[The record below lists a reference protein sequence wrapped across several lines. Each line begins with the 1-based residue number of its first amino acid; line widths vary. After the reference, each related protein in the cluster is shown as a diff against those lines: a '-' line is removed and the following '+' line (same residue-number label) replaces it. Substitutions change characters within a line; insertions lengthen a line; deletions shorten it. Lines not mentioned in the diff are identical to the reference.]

1 MVKSFRLSEKQLDRY
16 ARHIALEG
24 VGRKG
29 QERLLKSKV
38 LVVGAGGLGS
48 PVILYLA
55 AAGVGTIGVID
66 SDVVTLSNLQRQVL
80 YKTSDIGKSKVDCVR
95 QAIVEA
101 NHNVSIISYNK
112 RLTRENV
119 IETLQSYDIVADC
132 SDNFETR
139 FLINDACYFTK
150 KPLVFASV
158 SGFKGHLTTFKGYE
172 EKRPCY
178 RCLFGDIPPK
188 GTVPSIAQTGIM
200 GVSAGVMGTMQA
212 NEIIKEILEL
222 GESLTGK
229 LLIYDGLKSSFH
241 KADTLH
247 DKGCPLCGDSPSIKS
262 I

>member
-1 MVKSFRLSEKQLDRY
+1 MTKSFRLSENQLDRY

-29 QERLLKSKV
+29 QERLLKSKI
-38 LVVGAGGLGS
+38 LVIGMGGLGS

-80 YKTSDIGKSKVDCVR
+80 YKTGDIGACKVDCVR
-95 QAIVEA
+95 KSIIDV
-101 NHNVSIISYNK
+101 NHDVSIISYNK
-112 RLTRENV
+112 RLTKENA
-119 IETLQSYDIVADC
+119 IETVQNYDIIADC
-132 SDNFETR
+132 TDNFETR
-139 FLINDACYFTK
+139 FLVNDACYFAK

-172 EKRPCY
+172 EKQPCY
-178 RCLFGDIPPK
+178 RCLFGNPPPR
-188 GTVPSIAQTGIM
+188 GRVPSVAQTGIM

-212 NEIIKEILEL
+212 NEIIKELLGL
-222 GESLTGK
+222 GESLTGN

-241 KADTLH
+241 KAKALH
-247 DKGCPLCGDSPSIKS
+247 DEGCPLCGNDPSIKS